1 MIWPHVVGHITTKGW
16 LQFLTFISSHFVLW
30 VGGSGIDIMPILK
43 SYGKLALYVIVYT
56 GALSGILPV
65 LMLRKYVALGELE
78 CVVFGAFRS
87 ILTMC

>member
-1 MIWPHVVGHITTKGW
+1 MRLLISYCYSLYGCVIW
-16 LQFLTFISSHFVLW
+16 
-30 VGGSGIDIMPILK
+30 
-43 SYGKLALYVIVYT
+43 
-56 GALSGILPV
+56 LPV